1 PTVVYSHTPRCLSR
15 ARRAPPCPYPTLFR
29 SMLPDR
35 DHLHHIFMR
44 AGFSERQALA
54 IITLV
59 AVVLAA
65 VGLAGESLQAPEWV
79 MCVGVLDRKSTRL
92 NSSHVKS
99 SYAGFCLQQK
109 ERAR

>member
-65 VGLAGESLQAPEWV
+65 VGLAGEFLQVPEWV
-79 MCVGVLDRKSTRL
+79 MCVGILLVFAAYNLALAHVWRLTGVLRRSVP
-92 NSSHVKS
+92 S
-99 SYAGFCLQQK
+99 
-109 ERAR
+109 